1 MKNTEVS
8 NIKTKYTTLGVA
20 NQMVNSASTSLMNV
34 IKRLANMHNLEDKDI
49 TQDMIIRFTNDHKS
63 KIPTILVDDGLLDVP
78 TALVKYSDKAFEK
91 SNKTNN
97 LRLIA
102 ICLNILGF
110 AQGLKTKVV
119 KDLRNNG
126 RTTGT
131 QNEILQN
138 LGLIVRNRVSNDF
151 TVRNESMY
159 LPIIDELAE
168 DFAVIRGLEL
178 SKPKVEEDNDATE
191 SKANKQSNKIRVRFE
206 EDTIELFCNVDCKTI
221 AKGLRHFGSSKVENY
236 GECGTCN
243 TKFSDALAQPH
254 MAKPKRGTKPITL
267 NDPLLDE
274 VVKTGKLEIV
284 EVK

>member
-1 MKNTEVS
+1 MKNT
-8 NIKTKYTTLGVA
+8 NIKTQYNTLGVA
-20 NQMVNSASTSLMNV
+20 NQMVNSASTALMNV

-49 TQDMIIRFTNDHKS
+49 TQDMIIRFTNDHQS
-63 KIPTILVDDGLLDVP
+63 KIPTILTDDGLLDVP

-91 SNKTNN
+91 SNKTND

-119 KDLRNNG
+119 KDLRSNG

-151 TVRNESMY
+151 TVRDESMY
-159 LPIIDELAE
+159 LPIIAELAD
-168 DFAVIRGLEL
+168 DFTVIRGLEL
-178 SKPKVEEDNDATE
+178 SKPKVVEDNDTTE
-191 SKANKQSNKIRVRFE
+191 SKTNKRLRVRFE

-221 AKGLRHFGSSKVENY
+221 EKGLRHFGPSNVENY

-243 TKFSDALAQPH
+243 TKFSDALAQPF
-254 MAKPKRGTKPITL
+254 MAKPNKKAKPTAINDSLL
-267 NDPLLDE
+267 NEFLD
-274 VVKTGKLEIV
+274 TGKLEIV

>member
-1 MKNTEVS
+1 MKNT
-8 NIKTKYTTLGVA
+8 NIKTQYKTLGVA
-20 NQMVNSASTSLMNV
+20 NQMVNSASTALMNV
-34 IKRLANMHNLEDKDI
+34 IKRLADVHNLEDKDI
-49 TQDMIIRFTNDHKS
+49 TQDMIIRFTNDHQS
-63 KIPTILVDDGLLDVP
+63 KIPTILTDDGLLDVP

-91 SNKTNN
+91 SNKTND

-119 KDLRNNG
+119 KDLRSNG

-151 TVRNESMY
+151 TVRDESMY
-159 LPIIDELAE
+159 LPIIAELAE
-168 DFAVIRGLEL
+168 DFTVIRGLEL
-178 SKPKVEEDNDATE
+178 SKPKVVEDNDTTE
-191 SKANKQSNKIRVRFE
+191 SKTNKQSNKIRVRFE

-221 AKGLRHFGSSKVENY
+221 AKGLRHFGSSNVENY

-254 MAKPKRGTKPITL
+254 MAKPKRGTKPTTIT
-267 NDPLLDE
+267 DPLLNE

>member
-1 MKNTEVS
+1 MKNT
-8 NIKTKYTTLGVA
+8 NIKTQYNTLGVA
-20 NQMVNSASTSLMNV
+20 NQMVNSASTALMNV

-49 TQDMIIRFTNDHKS
+49 TQDMIIRFTNDHQS
-63 KIPTILVDDGLLDVP
+63 KIPTILTDDGLLDVP

-91 SNKTNN
+91 SNKTND

-119 KDLRNNG
+119 KDLRSNG

-151 TVRNESMY
+151 TVRDESMY
-159 LPIIDELAE
+159 LPIIAELAD
-168 DFAVIRGLEL
+168 DFTVIRGLEL
-178 SKPKVEEDNDATE
+178 SKPKVVEDNDTTE
-191 SKANKQSNKIRVRFE
+191 SKTSKRLRVRFE

-221 AKGLRHFGSSKVENY
+221 EKGLRHFGPSNVENY

-243 TKFSDALAQPH
+243 TKFSDALAQPF
-254 MAKPKRGTKPITL
+254 MAKPNKKAKPTAINDSLL
-267 NDPLLDE
+267 NEFLD
-274 VVKTGKLEIV
+274 TGKLEIV